1 MCSLVL
7 NDEQGLEIIGTY
19 NNKNAATLLFDR
31 KINLIKF
38 NALTD
43 DVEKLIYSTN
53 PKYVINCIGRIK
65 PTIDEDDSE
74 SVYQA
79 KQINS
84 NLPKQIEKLSET
96 GGFKIIQIG
105 TDCVFSGKKGLY
117 TINDEYDASDVYGRT
132 KSDGEID
139 SGKKML
145 LRTSIVGPE
154 VKPGQSL
161 LNWFLELDK
170 DSEVD
175 GFENHKWNGITTL
188 AFAKIVKGII
198 LNNIYTP
205 KIIHLTPKDLVS
217 KYELLSMFSSSFKRE
232 DIVINPKNA
241 DLVIDRTLLADTS
254 IDNQAIWNIAG
265 YDGVPTISE
274 LVLSHIVA
282 DNVFLL
288 SLCSINFILISSCTS
303 IASSID

>member
-1 MCSLVL
+1 MLGKMCSLVL

-38 NALTD
+38 NALAD
-43 DVEKLIYSTN
+43 DVEKLIDSTN

-84 NLPKQIEKLSET
+84 NLPKQIEKLSEA
-96 GGFKIIQIG
+96 GRFKIIQIG

-117 TINDEYDASDVYGRT
+117 TINDGYDASDIYGRT

-145 LRTSIVGPE
+145 IRTSIVGPE

-232 DIVINPKNA
+232 DIVINPTNA
-241 DLVIDRTLLADTS
+241 HLVIDRTLLADTS
-254 IDNQAIWNIAG
+254 IDNEAIWNIAG

-274 LVLSHIVA
+274 LVKELAISVYTKT
-282 DNVFLL
+282 
-288 SLCSINFILISSCTS
+288 ILEGL
-303 IASSID
+303 

>member
-38 NALTD
+38 NALAD
-43 DVEKLIYSTN
+43 DVEKLIDSTN

-274 LVLSHIVA
+274 LVKELSISVYTKT
-282 DNVFLL
+282 
-288 SLCSINFILISSCTS
+288 ILEGL
-303 IASSID
+303 

>member
-19 NNKNAATLLFDR
+19 NNKNAAALLFDR

-38 NALTD
+38 NALAD
-43 DVEKLIYSTN
+43 DVEKLIDSTN

-84 NLPKQIEKLSET
+84 NLPKQIEKLSEA
-96 GGFKIIQIG
+96 GRFKIIQIG

-117 TINDEYDASDVYGRT
+117 TINDEYDASDIYGRT

-232 DIVINPKNA
+232 DIVINPTNA
-241 DLVIDRTLLADTS
+241 HLVIDRTLLADTS
-254 IDNQAIWNIAG
+254 IDNEAIWNIAG

-274 LVLSHIVA
+274 LVKELAISVYTKT
-282 DNVFLL
+282 
-288 SLCSINFILISSCTS
+288 ILEGL
-303 IASSID
+303 

>member
-1 MCSLVL
+1 LGATGMLGKMCSLVL
-7 NDEQGLEIIGTY
+7 NEEQGLEIIGTY
-19 NNKNAATLLFDR
+19 NNKNAAALLFDR

-38 NALTD
+38 NALAD
-43 DVEKLIYSTN
+43 DVEKLIDSTN

-65 PTIDEDDSE
+65 PTIDEEDSE

-84 NLPKQIEKLSET
+84 NLPKQIEKFSEAER
-96 GGFKIIQIG
+96 FKTIQIG

-117 TINDEYDASDVYGRT
+117 TIDDEYDASDVYGRT

-161 LNWFLELDK
+161 LNWFLELGK

-175 GFENHKWNGITTL
+175 GFENHMWNGITTL

-205 KIIHLTPKDLVS
+205 KVIHLTPKDLVT

-232 DIVINPKNA
+232 DIVINPTNA
-241 DLVIDRTLLADTS
+241 HLVIDRTLLADTS
-254 IDNQAIWNIAG
+254 IDNEAIWNIAG

-274 LVLSHIVA
+274 LVKELAISVYTKT
-282 DNVFLL
+282 
-288 SLCSINFILISSCTS
+288 ILEGL
-303 IASSID
+303 

>member
-43 DVEKLIYSTN
+43 DVEKLIDSTN

-139 SGKKML
+139 SGKRML

-274 LVLSHIVA
+274 LVKELAISVYTKT
-282 DNVFLL
+282 
-288 SLCSINFILISSCTS
+288 ILEGL
-303 IASSID
+303 

>member
-1 MCSLVL
+1 MSNILVLGATGMLGKMCSLVL

-38 NALTD
+38 NALAD
-43 DVEKLIYSTN
+43 DVEKLIDSTN

-65 PTIDEDDSE
+65 PTIDEEDLG

-84 NLPKQIEKLSET
+84 NLPKQIEKLSEA
-96 GGFKIIQIG
+96 GRFKIIQIG

-117 TINDEYDASDVYGRT
+117 TINDEYDASDIYGRT

-232 DIVINPKNA
+232 DIVINPTNA
-241 DLVIDRTLLADTS
+241 HLVIDRTLLADTS
-254 IDNQAIWNIAG
+254 IDNEAIWNIAG

-274 LVLSHIVA
+274 LVKELAISVYTKT
-282 DNVFLL
+282 
-288 SLCSINFILISSCTS
+288 ILEGL
-303 IASSID
+303 

>member
-38 NALTD
+38 NALAD
-43 DVEKLIYSTN
+43 DVEKLIDSTN

-84 NLPKQIEKLSET
+84 NLPKQIEKLSEA
-96 GGFKIIQIG
+96 GRFKIIQIG

-117 TINDEYDASDVYGRT
+117 TINDEYDASDIYGRT

-188 AFAKIVKGII
+188 AFAKIAKGII

-232 DIVINPKNA
+232 DIVINPTNA
-241 DLVIDRTLLADTS
+241 HLVIDRTLLADTS
-254 IDNQAIWNIAG
+254 IDNEAIWNIAG

-274 LVLSHIVA
+274 LVKELAISVYTKT
-282 DNVFLL
+282 
-288 SLCSINFILISSCTS
+288 ILEGL
-303 IASSID
+303 

>member
-43 DVEKLIYSTN
+43 DVEKLIDSTN

-274 LVLSHIVA
+274 LVKELAISVYTKT
-282 DNVFLL
+282 
-288 SLCSINFILISSCTS
+288 ILEGL
-303 IASSID
+303 

>member
-1 MCSLVL
+1 LSNILVLGATGMLGKMCSLVL

-38 NALTD
+38 NALAD
-43 DVEKLIYSTN
+43 DVEKLIDSTN

-84 NLPKQIEKLSET
+84 NLPKQIEKLSEA
-96 GGFKIIQIG
+96 GRFKIIQIG

-117 TINDEYDASDVYGRT
+117 TINDGYDASDIYGRT

-145 LRTSIVGPE
+145 IRTSIVGPE

-232 DIVINPKNA
+232 DIVINPTNA
-241 DLVIDRTLLADTS
+241 HLVIDRTLLADTS
-254 IDNQAIWNIAG
+254 IDNEAIWNIAG

-274 LVLSHIVA
+274 LVKELAISVYTKT
-282 DNVFLL
+282 
-288 SLCSINFILISSCTS
+288 ILEGL
-303 IASSID
+303 

>member
-1 MCSLVL
+1 LSNILVLGATGMLGKMCSLVL
-7 NDEQGLEIIGTY
+7 NDDQGMEIIGTY

-38 NALTD
+38 NALAD
-43 DVEKLIYSTN
+43 DVEKLIDSTN

-65 PTIDEDDSE
+65 PTIDEEDLG

-84 NLPKQIEKLSET
+84 NLPKQIEKLSVA
-96 GGFKIIQIG
+96 GRFKTIQIG

-132 KSDGEID
+132 KSDGERD

-175 GFENHKWNGITTL
+175 GFENHMWNGITTL
-188 AFAKIVKGII
+188 AFAKIVKGIV

-205 KIIHLTPKDLVS
+205 KVIHLTPKDLVS

-232 DIVINPKNA
+232 DIIINPTNA
-241 DLVIDRTLLADTS
+241 DLVIDRTLLSDTS
-254 IDNQAIWNIAG
+254 IDNEAIWNIAG

-274 LVLSHIVA
+274 LVKELAISVYTKT
-282 DNVFLL
+282 
-288 SLCSINFILISSCTS
+288 ILEGL
-303 IASSID
+303 

>member
-38 NALTD
+38 NALAD
-43 DVEKLIYSTN
+43 DVEKLIDSTN

-84 NLPKQIEKLSET
+84 NLPKQIEKLSEA
-96 GGFKIIQIG
+96 GRFKIIQIG

-117 TINDEYDASDVYGRT
+117 TINDEYDASDIYGRT

-205 KIIHLTPKDLVS
+205 KVIHLTPKDLVS

-232 DIVINPKNA
+232 DIVINATNA
-241 DLVIDRTLLADTS
+241 DLVIDRTLLSDTS

-274 LVLSHIVA
+274 LVKELSISVYTKT
-282 DNVFLL
+282 
-288 SLCSINFILISSCTS
+288 ILEGL
-303 IASSID
+303 

>member
-1 MCSLVL
+1 MLGKMCSLVL

-38 NALTD
+38 NALAD
-43 DVEKLIYSTN
+43 DVEKLIDSTN

-84 NLPKQIEKLSET
+84 NLPKQIEKLSEA
-96 GGFKIIQIG
+96 GRFKIIQIG

-117 TINDEYDASDVYGRT
+117 TINDEYDASDIYGRT

-232 DIVINPKNA
+232 DIVINPTNA
-241 DLVIDRTLLADTS
+241 HLVIDRTLLADTS
-254 IDNQAIWNIAG
+254 IDNEAIWNIAG

-274 LVLSHIVA
+274 LVKELAISVYTKT
-282 DNVFLL
+282 
-288 SLCSINFILISSCTS
+288 ILEGL
-303 IASSID
+303 

>member
-38 NALTD
+38 NALAD
-43 DVEKLIYSTN
+43 DVEKLIDSTN

-84 NLPKQIEKLSET
+84 NLPKQIEKLSEA
-96 GGFKIIQIG
+96 GRFKIIQIG

-117 TINDEYDASDVYGRT
+117 TINDGYDASDIYGRT

-145 LRTSIVGPE
+145 IRTSIVGPE

-232 DIVINPKNA
+232 DIVINPTNA
-241 DLVIDRTLLADTS
+241 HLVIDRTLLADTS
-254 IDNQAIWNIAG
+254 IDNEAIWNIAG

-274 LVLSHIVA
+274 LVKELAISVYTKT
-282 DNVFLL
+282 
-288 SLCSINFILISSCTS
+288 ILEGL
-303 IASSID
+303 

>member
-38 NALTD
+38 NALAD
-43 DVEKLIYSTN
+43 DVEKLIDSTN

-84 NLPKQIEKLSET
+84 NLPKQIEKLSEA
-96 GGFKIIQIG
+96 GRFKIIQIG

-117 TINDEYDASDVYGRT
+117 TINDEYDASDIYGRT

-232 DIVINPKNA
+232 DIVINPTNA
-241 DLVIDRTLLADTS
+241 HLVIDRTLLADTS
-254 IDNQAIWNIAG
+254 IDNEAIWNIAG

-274 LVLSHIVA
+274 LVKELAISVYTKT
-282 DNVFLL
+282 
-288 SLCSINFILISSCTS
+288 ILEGL
-303 IASSID
+303 

>member
-1 MCSLVL
+1 MSNILVLGATGMLGKMCSLVL
-7 NDEQGLEIIGTY
+7 NDEQGLDLVGTY
-19 NNKNAATLLFDR
+19 NNKNAATLLIDR
-31 KINLIKF
+31 KIRLIKF
-38 NALTD
+38 NALAD
-43 DVEKLIYSTN
+43 DVEKLIDSTN

-84 NLPKQIEKLSET
+84 NLPKQIEKLSEA
-96 GGFKIIQIG
+96 GRFKTIQIG

-117 TINDEYDASDVYGRT
+117 TIDDEYDANDVYGRT
-132 KSDGEID
+132 KSDGELD

-170 DSEVD
+170 DSEVN
-175 GFENHKWNGITTL
+175 GFENHMWNGITTL

-232 DIVINPKNA
+232 DIVINPTNA
-241 DLVIDRTLLADTS
+241 DLVIDRTLLSDTS

-274 LVLSHIVA
+274 LVKELSISVYTKT
-282 DNVFLL
+282 
-288 SLCSINFILISSCTS
+288 ILEGL
-303 IASSID
+303 

>member
-7 NDEQGLEIIGTY
+7 NDDQGMEIIGTY

-38 NALTD
+38 NALAD
-43 DVEKLIYSTN
+43 DVEKLIDSTN

-65 PTIDEDDSE
+65 PTIDEEDLG

-84 NLPKQIEKLSET
+84 NLPKQIEKLSEA
-96 GGFKIIQIG
+96 GRFKIIQIG

-232 DIVINPKNA
+232 DIVINPTNA

-254 IDNQAIWNIAG
+254 IDNEAIWNIAG

-274 LVLSHIVA
+274 LVKELSISVYTKT
-282 DNVFLL
+282 
-288 SLCSINFILISSCTS
+288 ILEGL
-303 IASSID
+303 

>member
-1 MCSLVL
+1 MSNILVLGATGMLGKMCSLVL
-7 NDEQGLEIIGTY
+7 NEEQGLEIIGTY
-19 NNKNAATLLFDR
+19 NNKNAAALLFDR

-38 NALTD
+38 NALAD
-43 DVEKLIYSTN
+43 DVEKLIDSTN

-65 PTIDEDDSE
+65 PTIDEEDSE

-84 NLPKQIEKLSET
+84 NLPKQIEKLSEA
-96 GGFKIIQIG
+96 GRFKIIQIG

-117 TINDEYDASDVYGRT
+117 TIDDEFDANDVYGRT

-175 GFENHKWNGITTL
+175 GFENHMWNGITTL

-205 KIIHLTPKDLVS
+205 KVIHLTPKDLVT

-232 DIVINPKNA
+232 DIVINPTNA
-241 DLVIDRTLLADTS
+241 HLVIDRTLLADTS
-254 IDNQAIWNIAG
+254 IDNEAIWNIAG

-274 LVLSHIVA
+274 LVKELAISVYTKT
-282 DNVFLL
+282 
-288 SLCSINFILISSCTS
+288 ILEGL
-303 IASSID
+303 